1 MEWIDLIPSIL
12 VGCACLLVGYAIGA
26 RRARTIKRQA
36 LRDRNAQALEL
47 LDARASLQTL
57 EHYASQQ
64 ERKDKLLKMTLQK
77 LQEANARCKA
87 ADDLLTVQKRQ
98 HYSETSRL
106 RLDAVKAHEAAVMAT
121 EIARKANAHLERLEQ
136 ACPTVQ
142 TIKAPEPKSYGTG
155 DPVTVS
161 VVDQARS
168 DAPDDAVAPVS
179 NRDSARL
186 TRLRSSNEA
195 SAPTA

>member
-1 MEWIDLIPSIL
+1 MEWIDLIPSLL
-12 VGCACLLVGYAIGA
+12 VGCACLLVGYALGS
-26 RRARTIKRQA
+26 RRARAIKRRA

-47 LDARASLQTL
+47 LDARSSLHSL

-64 ERKDKLLKMTLQK
+64 GRKDKLLKMTLRK

-87 ADDLLTVQKRQ
+87 ADDLLIAQKKR

-106 RLDAVKAHEAAVMAT
+106 RLDAVNAHEAALKAAA
-121 EIARKANAHLERLEQ
+121 IARKATAHLQRLEQ
-136 ACPTVQ
+136 ACPSVQ

-161 VVDQARS
+161 VVDQARA
-168 DAPDDAVAPVS
+168 DTPDDTVIPVS

-186 TRLRSSNEA
+186 TKLRSSNEA
-195 SAPTA
+195 NAPTL